1 MSLDFSSRKNKLHLL
16 YNRGTR
22 PDDFDAFH
30 EMILW
35 DEIGRAGG
43 GAVLWQLGVNS
54 MALPP
59 VIDYGSDYLKDLV
72 VRSVRSLVQYYLNP
86 SEYMFV
92 SLTQA

>member
-1 MSLDFSSRKNKLHLL
+1 
-16 YNRGTR
+16 
-22 PDDFDAFH
+22 
-30 EMILW
+30 MILW

>member
-1 MSLDFSSRKNKLHLL
+1 
-16 YNRGTR
+16 
-22 PDDFDAFH
+22 
-30 EMILW
+30 MILW

-72 VRSVRSLVQYYLNP
+72 VRSVRSLVLLESTENITYLYL
-86 SEYMFV
+86 S
-92 SLTQA
+92 TGT